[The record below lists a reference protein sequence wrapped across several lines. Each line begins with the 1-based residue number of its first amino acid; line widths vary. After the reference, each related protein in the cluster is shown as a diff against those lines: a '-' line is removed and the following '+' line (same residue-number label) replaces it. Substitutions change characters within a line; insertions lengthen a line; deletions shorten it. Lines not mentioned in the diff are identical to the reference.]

1 MCGTMFAF
9 SSGQKGGPDVPNT
22 RSAEK
27 RVRVIAKR
35 TLRNRMI
42 RSRMKTAIRRYQT
55 ALAEGNLEA
64 AAELYRKAASQID
77 RAAAK
82 GVIHP
87 NQASRRKAR
96 LAARLNGLQAG

>member
-1 MCGTMFAF
+1 MFAF
-9 SSGQKGGPDVPNT
+9 NSRQKGGLDVPNT

-27 RVRVIAKR
+27 RVRVTARR

-42 RSRMKTAIRRYQT
+42 RSRMKTAIRRYH
-55 ALAEGNLEA
+55 AAVAEGNLEA
-64 AAELYRKAASQID
+64 ATELFRKAVSQID

-96 LAARLNGLQAG
+96 LAARLNGLKAS

>member
-1 MCGTMFAF
+1 M
-9 SSGQKGGPDVPNT
+9 PNT

>member
-1 MCGTMFAF
+1 M
-9 SSGQKGGPDVPNT
+9 PNT

-27 RVRVIAKR
+27 RMRVTATR

-42 RSRMKTAIRRYQT
+42 RSRMKTAIRRYH
-55 ALAEGNLEA
+55 AAVAEGNLETA
-64 AAELYRKAASQID
+64 TAMFRQAVSQID

>member
-1 MCGTMFAF
+1 MFAF
-9 SSGQKGGPDVPNT
+9 TSGQKGGPEVPNT

-42 RSRMKTAIRRYQT
+42 RSRMKTAIRRYNAAVAQGDVN
-55 ALAEGNLEA
+55 LAM
-64 AAELYRKAASQID
+64 ELFKKAVSQID

-82 GVIHP
+82 GVIHR

-96 LAARLNGLQAG
+96 LAARLNGLTKAS

>member
-1 MCGTMFAF
+1 MFAF
-9 SSGQKGGPDVPNT
+9 TSWQKGGPDVPNT

-27 RVRVIAKR
+27 RMRVTATR

-42 RSRMKTAIRRYQT
+42 RSRMKTAIRRYH
-55 ALAEGNLEA
+55 AAVAEGNLETA
-64 AAELYRKAASQID
+64 TAMFRQAVSQID

>member
-1 MCGTMFAF
+1 M
-9 SSGQKGGPDVPNT
+9 PNT

-27 RVRVIAKR
+27 RVWVTAKR

-42 RSRMKTAIRRYQT
+42 RSRMKTAIRKYQ
-55 ALAEGNLEA
+55 AAVNEGNLQTA
-64 AAELYRKAASQID
+64 TELFRHAVSQID

-96 LAARLNGLQAG
+96 LAARLNALQAG

>member
-1 MCGTMFAF
+1 
-9 SSGQKGGPDVPNT
+9 VPNT